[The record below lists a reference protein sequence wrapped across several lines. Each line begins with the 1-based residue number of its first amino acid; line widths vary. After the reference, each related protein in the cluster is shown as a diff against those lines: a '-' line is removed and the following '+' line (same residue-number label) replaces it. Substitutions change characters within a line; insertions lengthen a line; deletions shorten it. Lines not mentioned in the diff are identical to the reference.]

1 MVARVGVGEDTVA
14 RIWFDHGLKPWT
26 LDTFK
31 PATIPLFE
39 LRETGAAS
47 LASPLIENFGSGPSV
62 RKP

>member
-1 MVARVGVGEDTVA
+1 MVARVGVGEDTAA

-47 LASPLIENFGSGPSV
+47 LASSADRELREWAPGP
-62 RKP
+62 